1 MLVNAGFGNYLI
13 LIFFSINFFYF
24 VHTPHQNFPLF
35 STRVFTNISTV
46 IFWLT
51 STLSY
56 SLSLLYLFAGPCPQG
71 TFACD
76 GNTLCVPQRQICD
89 NRTDCEDGSDEH
101 PVECG
106 LLYGSKALTDKIVGN
121 AIERRRQQQRQ
132 KQQQQSKTLS
142 SGRNGTAGELI
153 NVTTVGVTSAN
164 IDTENG
170 GRLMQM
176 NGNEEVAI
184 CGKYSFKCR
193 FLHLRGGIS
202 QAFNILIY
210 SPSTL

>member
-1 MLVNAGFGNYLI
+1 M
-13 LIFFSINFFYF
+13 
-24 VHTPHQNFPLF
+24 
-35 STRVFTNISTV
+35 
-46 IFWLT
+46 
-51 STLSY
+51 
-56 SLSLLYLFAGPCPQG
+56 
-71 TFACD
+71 
-76 GNTLCVPQRQICD
+76 PQRQICD

-132 KQQQQSKTLS
+132 KQQHQSKTLS

-153 NVTTVGVTSAN
+153 NVTTMGVPPVEQAT

-170 GRLMQM
+170 GRRTQVS
-176 NGNEEVAI
+176 GNDEVAI

-193 FLHLRGGIS
+193 ILYLCGRIA
-202 QAFNILIY
+202 QTLNIII
-210 SPSTL
+210 